1 MGGAGG
7 PGRVR
12 AFFGSLAGRPW
23 LRTVAIAVLASLV
36 ATLLTTICRP
46 EGDPVAA
53 ADDRFPLEVAPDLA
67 HVEGQEL
74 TVTIGTEETTLTGD
88 AARIDG
94 TAGIS
99 GMVQV
104 YDDDG
109 HLAGSAVAPKDPE
122 VLFGLADD
130 DGPLDIPVTYES
142 TAFSIFATQPGLAT
156 TEPAVTVML
165 AALVFDLP
173 EFEAL
178 TDALATQAADDPGY
192 LEDLAPAVRTAM
204 GDLLAAFEKRA
215 EEVEAELD
223 GPSDDE
229 DEQEEDEPDDPS
241 APPTTRLRMPASP
254 GQTDPDGCSGE
265 RPANVIVVDVRNQDH
280 VCLSRAEFDGS
291 VWEISGSSSTPR
303 WAMARA
309 FNRSVPA
316 EAAQL
321 VPGKALQ
328 LPSLEALAFDLAHA
342 IAEGLTNEAIN
353 KSISL
358 CNGAASLIG
367 KRCGEPNRPDL
378 LQTLTTKAKSYFADA
393 TFAFEVPGSESQ
405 TVVSVAGFGTAGG
418 EGSGDDIASSLFV
431 TYIMTIIVP
440 AIGLLIDRQDLNP
453 RQEPVS
459 HAARTAMFDTVAS
472 LAPEIATLP
481 DRLEAGG
488 LVDKLKVMVDFGL
501 EAIRA
506 TVDSGLL
513 IILLREFFIGAGISA
528 AVNLLGNLARNI
540 AKAPIKWID
549 LGLDAIN
556 GGVTLLMLIDDIPEL
571 STSARYALGYEEAP
585 PDPPTISD
593 SPPGPILN
601 DPVENP
607 AMPTR
612 SCGLRV
618 ALVLDRSSSIRDAG
632 DEAMT
637 QVRDA
642 AVGLIDSLGTTPSSV
657 RISAFGTWA
666 TTRIG
671 WTSLADAEGR
681 RATRQAANGVD
692 FASGSDNSGSTNWE
706 AALTD
711 VLGQDA
717 DLAVLVTDGN
727 PTSFGS
733 GIESTST
740 GSGTADFD
748 PAALAAGVDAANVL
762 KKNGTRVV
770 AVGVGDVNVDPL
782 RQVSGPTEG
791 SDYFLGEFDSLGTSL
806 ASVAT
811 ELCGGGLVV
820 RHLVDGIPTGGASYT
835 FDVPGHDTETL
846 VTAADG
852 STRLSLRESV
862 DSVTVRGPTGLPL
875 ADITCDQ
882 GGQAVDAPVDE
893 GERSVEVDLDGV
905 VTCTFAWRALTG
917 PDAAL
922 AEILQG
928 PGRVEVLSFEPRP
941 ALGGA
946 VVGCLGRSATRQP
959 EATPTCNVGQF
970 GVSWSAGFAVIR
982 YDDTCS
988 GCDLVLLD
996 IASTDDGGVRFQ
1008 LDESFRAGSGLG
1020 VGLGAVDLDL
1030 TVATRAPRLQPTLE
1044 GTMNGG
1050 MHLDVDL
1057 RQPPQADVCLAR
1069 HRPSNLTFIPRN
1081 DTITTGTGC

>member
-1 MGGAGG
+1 MGDGAGG
-7 PGRVR
+7 ASGVT
-12 AFFGSLAGRPW
+12 AFFRSLAARPW

-36 ATLLTTICRP
+36 ATLLTTVGRP

-53 ADDRFPLEVAPDLA
+53 ADDRFPLEVEPDLA
-67 HVEGQEL
+67 HTEGQEL
-74 TVTIGTEETTLTGD
+74 SVSIGTEETTLTGD
-88 AARIDG
+88 SARIDG
-94 TAGIS
+94 TAGTS

-104 YDDDG
+104 YDGDG

-122 VLFGLADD
+122 VLFGLAD

-165 AALVFDLP
+165 AALVYDLP

-178 TDALATQAADDPGY
+178 TEALAASAADDPGY
-192 LEDLAPAVRTAM
+192 LEDLAPAVQDAL
-204 GDLLAAFEKRA
+204 GELLVAFEERTN
-215 EEVEAELD
+215 EVEAELG
-223 GPSDDE
+223 GPADE
-229 DEQEEDEPDDPS
+229 GEEEEEEPP
-241 APPTTRLRMPASP
+241 APPTTRLRLPAAPS
-254 GQTDPDGCSGE
+254 QTDPDQCRGE
-265 RPANVIVVDVRNQDH
+265 RPDNVIVIDVRHQDH
-280 VCLSRAEFDGS
+280 VCLSSAEFDGS
-291 VWEISGSSSTPR
+291 VWEISGSSTTPR
-303 WAMARA
+303 WAVARA
-309 FNRSVPA
+309 FNRAVPA
-316 EAAQL
+316 EASQL

-328 LPSLEALAFDLAHA
+328 LPSLEALAFDLVAA
-342 IAEGLTNEAIN
+342 IAEGMANETIN
-353 KSISL
+353 RSISL
-358 CNGAASLIG
+358 CNGAAWLIG

-378 LQTLTTKAKSYFADA
+378 LQTLTNKAKSYFADA
-393 TFAFEVPGSESQ
+393 TFSFEVPGSESQ

-418 EGSGDDIASSLFV
+418 EGSGNDIATSLFV

-453 RQEPVS
+453 REEPVS
-459 HAARTAMFDTVAS
+459 QSARTAMFDTVAS
-472 LAPEIATLP
+472 LAPEIATLG
-481 DRLEAGG
+481 DRLATGS
-488 LVDKLKVMVDFGL
+488 LVDRLKVLVDFGIK
-501 EAIRA
+501 AIRA

-513 IILLREFFIGAGISA
+513 LVLLREFFIGAGVGA
-528 AVNLLGNLARNI
+528 AVNMLGNLARNI

-549 LGLDAIN
+549 LGLDAVN
-556 GGVTLLMLIDDIPEL
+556 GGVTLLMLLDDIPEL

-585 PDPPTISD
+585 PDPPSVSG

-601 DPVENP
+601 EPVDNP
-607 AMPTR
+607 PLPAS

-632 DEAMT
+632 DEAMA
-637 QVRDA
+637 QVRNA
-642 AVGLIDSLGTTPSSV
+642 AVGLIDALGTTPSSV

-681 RATRQAANGVD
+681 RGTRQAANGVE
-692 FASGSDNSGSTNWE
+692 FASSGDNSGSTNWE

-711 VLGQDA
+711 LLGQDA

-727 PTSFGS
+727 PTSFGA
-733 GIESTST
+733 GIESTSP
-740 GSGTADFD
+740 GSGTAEFD
-748 PAALAAGVDAANVL
+748 PAALAAGVDAANLL

-791 SDYFLGEFDSLGTSL
+791 TDYFLGDFASLGSSL
-806 ASVAT
+806 TSVAT

-820 RHLVDGIPTGGASYT
+820 RHLVDGIATGGASYT
-835 FDVPGHDTETL
+835 FEVPGRDTEAL

-875 ADITCDQ
+875 DDITCDQ
-882 GGQAVDAPVDE
+882 GGQAVDAQVDE
-893 GERSVEVDLDGV
+893 DERSVEVDLDGV

-928 PGRVEVLSFEPRP
+928 PGQVEVLSFEPQP
-941 ALGGA
+941 AVGGA
-946 VVGCLGRSATRQP
+946 VVGCLGRGASRQ
-959 EATPTCNVGQF
+959 AVVTPTCDVGQF
-970 GVSWSAGFAVIR
+970 GVSWSAGFAVVR

-996 IASTDDGGVRFQ
+996 IAAAANGGVRFQ
-1008 LDESFRAGSGLG
+1008 IDESGRAGSGLG
-1020 VGLGAVDLDL
+1020 VGLGGVELDL
-1030 TVATRAPRLQPTLE
+1030 TVANHAPRVRPTVE
-1044 GTMNGG
+1044 GTMKSSL
-1050 MHLDVDL
+1050 HLAVDL
-1057 RQPPQADVCLAR
+1057 RQAPQADVCLAR
-1069 HRPSNLTFIPRN
+1069 HSPSTITFVPRN
-1081 DTITTGTGC
+1081 DTITTGAGC